1 MSWRW
6 DSCSAALLLG
16 AGMGAGPCR
25 APAAPTRRVGMA
37 VVAGCT
43 LGVGTGAQVPGPRKG
58 WTSPTPVGVLAVLAR
73 TRSEQ
78 PDSQS
83 SAPHVQSSPGV
94 LPTSCKTPP
103 LTHAAWP
110 PARPPSGPA
119 LSLAGPVLGLLC
131 PPLLGFG
138 TTAVI
143 TRQTNP
149 QFNAFQH
156 SLLLHTVAVHKH
168 TLL

>member
-110 PARPPSGPA
+110 PPSWSA
-119 LSLAGPVLGLLC
+119 V